1 MFGHYFGKVNSFVST
16 FRLNFKYV
24 LTYLL
29 LNIQYCEIILRNLM
43 MLIGKSAI
51 EDEPPKIPDPPSK
64 PWSCL
69 HCTYVNPP
77 GIHICE
83 VCCKTS
89 YGNTNSENQ
98 NEGRSLDS
106 RNSDS
111 PMELVNLDALSQSP
125 DFIKHRAQKVI

>member
-1 MFGHYFGKVNSFVST
+1 
-16 FRLNFKYV
+16 
-24 LTYLL
+24 
-29 LNIQYCEIILRNLM
+29 
-43 MLIGKSAI
+43 MLFI
-51 EDEPPKIPDPPSK
+51 EKPEMDDEPPKIPKPPSQ

-83 VCCKTS
+83 ICCKTS
-89 YGNTNSENQ
+89 YGNENQSEDQ
-98 NEGRSLDS
+98 NEGRLLDS

-125 DFIKHRAQKVI
+125 DFIKQRVQKVI